1 MEKAERLGLKGQV
14 GVRKMSVR
22 KEFGMSG
29 TEGGRSFREIP
40 GKGCLFVSIAF
51 DSRILSIDLCSLM
64 RRRAVDG
71 PIPFIGSQ

>member
-1 MEKAERLGLKGQV
+1 MRE
-14 GVRKMSVR
+14 MSVKKYFEMNA
-22 KEFGMSG
+22 KER
-29 TEGGRSFREIP
+29 GRSLREIP
-40 GKGCLFVSIAF
+40 GKGCLLVSIAF